1 MKKRGGPTGLRRAD
15 RSRFPYEPRLV
26 GGKLMSP
33 VELQRL
39 HRFILDTAV
48 IEAISD
54 EMRRGGGGLAGA
66 SAQAAA
72 EEAARITPPACF
84 STSIRLARSS
94 VPAQPGETVFFARM
108 QDAGSLCRNLTA
120 TGHHSALSWLGETPC
135 RRLRSDVRA
144 RAE

>member
-1 MKKRGGPTGLRRAD
+1 
-15 RSRFPYEPRLV
+15 
-26 GGKLMSP
+26 MSP

-54 EMRRGGGGLAGA
+54 EMRAVGGGGGLAGA

-94 VPAQPGETVFFARM
+94 VPDYNPARPYSSLGCKTPAAYAEISPQPAIT
-108 QDAGSLCRNLTA
+108 
-120 TGHHSALSWLGETPC
+120 
-135 RRLRSDVRA
+135 LRYHG
-144 RAE
+144 